1 MIYQMQMPAKIEVDE
16 ATHTGSFGRFI
27 AQPLERG
34 YGVTLGNA
42 MRRVLLASLPG
53 TAITGIRIDGVYH
66 EFSTIDGVREDVPE
80 IVLNLKKVRFKSNC
94 KRSCKTSL
102 TISGPKDL
110 KAGDISA
117 QEGEFEVLNKD
128 LHIAT
133 INSEATLNIDIYIG
147 RGRGYVPAEE
157 NRSEGMPIG
166 FIALDSIYTPI
177 KNVKFTVENTRV
189 GQRTDYEKMVLDVET
204 DGSITPDDSI
214 SLAGRIINDHFS
226 FFAEF
231 SPTEEE
237 FSEEEYKQLDDEFE
251 SMRKLLQTKI
261 EDLDL
266 SVRSHNCLRLAEID
280 TVGDLV
286 SRREDELLNYKNF
299 GKKSLTEL
307 KEQLEKFNLK
317 FGMDI
322 TRYQMKG

>member
-1 MIYQMQMPAKIEVDE
+1 MQMPAKIEVDE
-16 ATHTGSFGRFI
+16 ATHTEMFGRFI

-34 YGVTLGNA
+34 YGVTIGNV

-53 TAITGIRIDGVYH
+53 TAITGVKIEGVYH
-66 EFSTIDGVREDVPE
+66 EFSAIEGVREDVPE

-102 TISGPKDL
+102 AITGTKDFT
-110 KAGDISA
+110 AGDIIA
-117 QEGEFEVLNKD
+117 KEGEFEVLNKD

-133 INSEATLNIDIYIG
+133 VNAGSVLNIEIYIG
-147 RGRGYVPAEE
+147 RGRGYLPAEE
-157 NRSEGMPIG
+157 NRPEGMPIG
-166 FIALDSIYTPI
+166 YIAIDAIFTPI
-177 KNVKFTVENTRV
+177 RNVKFTVENTRV
-189 GQRTDYEKMVLDVET
+189 GQRTDYEKMILDVET
-204 DGSITPDDSI
+204 DGSIAPDDSI
-214 SLAGRIINDHFS
+214 SLAGKIINDHVM
-226 FFAEF
+226 FFANF

-237 FSEEEYKQLDDEFE
+237 FTEEEFKQQDDEFE
-251 SMRKLLQTKI
+251 SMRKLLHTKI

-280 TVGDLV
+280 TIGDLV
-286 SRREDELLNYKNF
+286 SRKEDELLNYKNF

-307 KEQLEKFNLK
+307 KEQLEKFDLK

-322 TRYQMKG
+322 TRYQMK

>member
-1 MIYQMQMPAKIEVDE
+1 
-16 ATHTGSFGRFI
+16 
-27 AQPLERG
+27 
-34 YGVTLGNA
+34 

-53 TAITGIRIDGVYH
+53 TAITGIKIDGVYH

-94 KRSCKTSL
+94 KRSCKASL
-102 TISGPKDL
+102 TLAGPKEFM
-110 KAGDISA
+110 AGDIVA
-117 QEGEFEVLNKD
+117 NEGEFEVLNKD

-133 INSEATLNIDIYIG
+133 INTEATLTIDIYVG

-157 NRSEGMPIG
+157 NRSEGLPIG
-166 FIALDSIYTPI
+166 FIAIDSIYTPI
-177 KNVKFTVENTRV
+177 KNVKFIVENTRV
-189 GQRTDYEKMVLDVET
+189 GQRTDYEKMILDVET

-214 SLAGRIINDHFS
+214 SLAGRIINEHFA
-226 FFAEF
+226 FFADF

-280 TVGDLV
+280 TLGDLV

-307 KEQLEKFNLK
+307 KEQLDKNNLK

>member
-16 ATHTGSFGRFI
+16 ATHTEMFGRFI

-34 YGVTLGNA
+34 YGVTIGNV

-53 TAITGIRIDGVYH
+53 TAITGVKIEGVYH
-66 EFSTIDGVREDVPE
+66 EFSAIEGVREDVPE

-102 TISGPKDL
+102 AITGTKDFT
-110 KAGDISA
+110 AGDIIA
-117 QEGEFEVLNKD
+117 KEGEFEVLNKD

-133 INSEATLNIDIYIG
+133 VNAGSVLNIEIYIG
-147 RGRGYVPAEE
+147 RGRGYLPAEE
-157 NRSEGMPIG
+157 NRPEGMPIG
-166 FIALDSIYTPI
+166 YIAIDAIFTPI
-177 KNVKFTVENTRV
+177 RNVKFTVENTRV
-189 GQRTDYEKMVLDVET
+189 GQRTDYEKMILDVET
-204 DGSITPDDSI
+204 DGSIAPDDSI
-214 SLAGRIINDHFS
+214 SLAGKIINDHVM
-226 FFAEF
+226 FFANF

-237 FSEEEYKQLDDEFE
+237 FTEEEFKQQDDEFE
-251 SMRKLLQTKI
+251 SMRKLLHTKI

-280 TVGDLV
+280 TIGDLV
-286 SRREDELLNYKNF
+286 SRKEDELLNYKNF

-307 KEQLEKFNLK
+307 KEQLEKFDLK

-322 TRYQMKG
+322 TRYQMK

>member
-16 ATHTGSFGRFI
+16 ATHSDQYGRFI

-34 YGVTLGNA
+34 YGVTLGNM

-53 TAITGIRIDGVYH
+53 TAITGIKVDGVFH
-66 EFSTIDGVREDVPE
+66 EFSAIEGVREDVPE
-80 IVLNLKKVRFKSNC
+80 IVLNLKKVRFKSTC
-94 KRSCKTSL
+94 KRSCKTTLS
-102 TISGPKDL
+102 IVGPKDFS
-110 KAGDISA
+110 AGDIVA
-117 QEGEFEVLNKD
+117 MEGEFEVLNKD

-133 INSEATLNIDIYIG
+133 VNEGSTLNIDVYIG
-147 RGRGYVPAEE
+147 RGRGYTPAEE
-157 NRSEGMPIG
+157 SRPDSMPIG
-166 FIALDSIYTPI
+166 YIAIDAIYTPI
-177 KNVKFTVENTRV
+177 RNVKFAVENTRV

-214 SLAGRIINDHFS
+214 SLAGRIINEHVT
-226 FFAEF
+226 FFANF

-237 FSEEEYKQLDDEFE
+237 FTEEEYKQQDDEFE
-251 SMRKLLQTKI
+251 TMRRLLNTKI

-280 TVGDLV
+280 TIGDLV
-286 SRREDELLNYKNF
+286 SRKEDELLNYKNF

-307 KEQLEKFNLK
+307 KEQLEKFELK

>member
-1 MIYQMQMPAKIEVDE
+1 MIYQMQMPAKIDVDE
-16 ATHTGSFGRFI
+16 ATHTGSYGRFI

-53 TAITGIRIDGVYH
+53 TAITGIKIDGVYH
-66 EFSTIDGVREDVPE
+66 EFSTIEGVREDVPE

-94 KRSCKTSL
+94 KRSCKASL
-102 TISGPKDL
+102 TLAGPKEFM
-110 KAGDISA
+110 AGDIVA
-117 QEGEFEVLNKD
+117 NEGEFEVLNKD

-133 INSEATLNIDIYIG
+133 INSEATLTIDIYVG

-157 NRSEGMPIG
+157 NRSEGLPIG
-166 FIALDSIYTPI
+166 FIAIDSIYTPI
-177 KNVKFTVENTRV
+177 KNVKFIVENTRV
-189 GQRTDYEKMVLDVET
+189 GQRTDYEKMILDVET

-214 SLAGRIINDHFS
+214 SLAGRIINEHFA
-226 FFAEF
+226 FFADF

-280 TVGDLV
+280 TLGDLV

-307 KEQLEKFNLK
+307 KEQLDKNNLK

>member
-1 MIYQMQMPAKIEVDE
+1 MIYQMQMPAKIDVDE
-16 ATHTGSFGRFI
+16 ATHTDRYGRFI

-53 TAITGIRIDGVYH
+53 TAITGIKIEGVYH
-66 EFSTIDGVREDVPE
+66 EFSTIEGVREDVPE
-80 IVLNLKKVRFKSNC
+80 IVLNLKKVRFKSTC
-94 KRSCKTSL
+94 KRSCKTTL
-102 TISGPKDL
+102 TLVGPREFM
-110 KAGDISA
+110 AGDIVA

-128 LHIAT
+128 QHIAT
-133 INSEATLNIDIYIG
+133 INSEATLKIDIYVG

-157 NRSEGMPIG
+157 NRSEGLPIG
-166 FIALDSIYTPI
+166 FIALDAIYTPI
-177 KNVKFTVENTRV
+177 KNVKFIVENTRV
-189 GQRTDYEKMVLDVET
+189 GQRTDYEKMILDVET

-214 SLAGRIINDHFS
+214 SLAGKIINEHFA
-226 FFAEF
+226 FFANF

-237 FSEEEYKQLDDEFE
+237 FSEEEYKQQDDEFE

-266 SVRSHNCLRLAEID
+266 SVRSHNCLRLAEIE
-280 TVGDLV
+280 TLGDLV

>member
-16 ATHTGSFGRFI
+16 ATHTESYARFI

-34 YGVTLGNA
+34 YGVTLGNV

-53 TAITGIRIDGVYH
+53 TAITGLKIDNVFH
-66 EFSTIDGVREDVPE
+66 EFSTVEGVREDVPE
-80 IVLNLKKVRFKSNC
+80 IVLNLKKVRFRSSC
-94 KRSCKTSL
+94 KRNCKTSL
-102 TISGPKDL
+102 VLVGPKEFT
-110 KAGDISA
+110 AGDIVA

-133 INSEATLNIDIYIG
+133 INEGYTLKIDLFVG
-147 RGRGYVPAEE
+147 RGRGYLPAEE
-157 NRSEGMPIG
+157 NRPDGMPIG
-166 FIALDSIYTPI
+166 FIAIDAIFTPI
-177 KNVKFTVENTRV
+177 RNVKFTVENTRV
-189 GQRTDYEKMVLDVET
+189 GQRTDYEKMILDVET
-204 DGSITPDDSI
+204 DGSISPDDSI
-214 SLAGRIINDHFS
+214 SLAGKIINEHVT
-226 FFAEF
+226 FFANF

-237 FSEEEYKQLDDEFE
+237 FTEEEFKQQDDEFE
-251 SMRKLLQTKI
+251 NMRKLLNTKI

-280 TVGDLV
+280 TIGDLV
-286 SRREDELLNYKNF
+286 SRKEDELLNYKNF

-307 KEQLEKFNLK
+307 KEQLEKFDLK

>member
-16 ATHTGSFGRFI
+16 ATHTGSYGRFI

-53 TAITGIRIDGVYH
+53 TAITGIKIDGVYH

-102 TISGPKDL
+102 TLTGPKEFM
-110 KAGDISA
+110 AGDIIA
-117 QEGEFEVLNKD
+117 QEGEFEVLNKEM
-128 LHIAT
+128 HIST
-133 INSEATLNIDIYIG
+133 INAGSTLSIDIYVG

-157 NRSEGMPIG
+157 NRSEGLPIG
-166 FIALDSIYTPI
+166 FIAVDSIFTPI

-214 SLAGRIINDHFS
+214 SLAGRIINEHFT
-226 FFAEF
+226 FFANF

-280 TVGDLV
+280 TLGDLV

>member
-16 ATHTGSFGRFI
+16 ATHTDCYGRFI

-34 YGVTLGNA
+34 YGVTLGNV

-53 TAITGIRIDGVYH
+53 TAITGLKIDGVFH
-66 EFSTIDGVREDVPE
+66 EFSTVEGVREDVPE
-80 IVLNLKKVRFKSNC
+80 IVLNLKKVRFRSNC
-94 KRSCKTSL
+94 KRNCKTSL
-102 TISGPKDL
+102 VFTGPKEFT
-110 KAGDISA
+110 AGDIIA

-133 INSEATLNIDIYIG
+133 INDGASLKIDLFVG
-147 RGRGYVPAEE
+147 RGRGYLPSEE
-157 NRSEGMPIG
+157 NRPDGMPIG
-166 FIALDSIYTPI
+166 FIAIDAIFTPI
-177 KNVKFTVENTRV
+177 RNVKFTVENTRV
-189 GQRTDYEKMVLDVET
+189 GQRTDYEKMILNVET

-214 SLAGRIINDHFS
+214 SLAGKIINEHVT

-237 FSEEEYKQLDDEFE
+237 FTEEEFKQQDDEFE
-251 SMRKLLQTKI
+251 NMRKLFNTKI

-280 TVGDLV
+280 TIGDLV
-286 SRREDELLNYKNF
+286 SRKEDELLNYKNF

-307 KEQLEKFNLK
+307 KEQLERFDLK

-322 TRYQMKG
+322 TKYQMKG

>member
-1 MIYQMQMPAKIEVDE
+1 MIYQMQMPAKIDVDE
-16 ATHTGSFGRFI
+16 STHTGSFGRFI

-53 TAITGIRIDGVYH
+53 TAITGIKIDGVYH
-66 EFSTIDGVREDVPE
+66 EFSTIEGVREDVPE
-80 IVLNLKKVRFKSNC
+80 IVLNLKKVRFRSNC
-94 KRSCKTSL
+94 KRSCKTTL
-102 TISGPKDL
+102 TLTGPREFV
-110 KAGDISA
+110 AGDIVA
-117 QEGEFEVLNKD
+117 YDGEFEVLNKD
-128 LHIAT
+128 HHIAT
-133 INSEATLNIDIYIG
+133 VNTNASVTIDIYVG

-157 NRSEGMPIG
+157 NRSEGLPIG
-166 FIALDSIYTPI
+166 FIAIDSIFTPI
-177 KNVKFTVENTRV
+177 RNVKLTVENTRV
-189 GQRTDYEKMVLDVET
+189 GQRTDYEKMILDVET
-204 DGSITPDDSI
+204 DGSIAPDDAI
-214 SLAGRIINDHFS
+214 SFAGRIINEHVT
-226 FFAEF
+226 FFANF
-231 SPTEEE
+231 SPAEEE
-237 FSEEEYKQLDDEFE
+237 YAEEEYKQLDDEFE
-251 SMRKLLQTKI
+251 GMRKLLQTKI

-280 TVGDLV
+280 TLGDLV

-307 KEQLEKFNLK
+307 KEQLEKHNLR

>member
-16 ATHTGSFGRFI
+16 ASHTDQFGRFI

-34 YGVTLGNA
+34 YGVTMGNM

-53 TAITGIRIDGVYH
+53 TAITGIKIDGVFH
-66 EFSTIDGVREDVPE
+66 EFSAIEGVREDVPE
-80 IVLNLKKVRFKSNC
+80 IVLNLKKVRFKSSC
-94 KRSCKTSL
+94 KRSCKTSV
-102 TISGPKDL
+102 TITGAKDFT
-110 KAGDISA
+110 AGDIVA

-133 INSEATLNIDIYIG
+133 VNEGVTLSIDIYIG
-147 RGRGYVPAEE
+147 RGRGYMPAEE
-157 NRSEGMPIG
+157 SRPENMPIG
-166 FIALDSIYTPI
+166 YIAIDAIYTPI
-177 KNVKFTVENTRV
+177 RNVRFAVENTRV

-204 DGSITPDDSI
+204 DGSISPDESI
-214 SLAGRIINDHFS
+214 SLAGKIINDHVS
-226 FFAEF
+226 FFANF

-237 FSEEEYKQLDDEFE
+237 YTEEEYKQQDDEFE
-251 SMRKLLQTKI
+251 EMRRTLATKI

-286 SRREDELLNYKNF
+286 SRKEEELLNYKNF

-307 KEQLEKFNLK
+307 KEELDKRSLK

-322 TRYQMKG
+322 TKYQMKG

>member
-16 ATHTGSFGRFI
+16 TTHTDSYGRFI

-34 YGVTLGNA
+34 YGVTLGNV

-53 TAITGIRIDGVYH
+53 TAITGVKIEGVFH
-66 EFSTIDGVREDVPE
+66 EFSTVEGVREDVPE
-80 IVLNLKKVRFKSNC
+80 IVLNLKKVRFRSNC
-94 KRSCKTSL
+94 KRNCKTSL
-102 TISGPKDL
+102 VLVGPREFT
-110 KAGDISA
+110 AGDIVA

-133 INSEATLNIDIYIG
+133 VNEGATLKIDVFVG
-147 RGRGYVPAEE
+147 RGRGYLPAEE
-157 NRSEGMPIG
+157 NRPDGMPIG
-166 FIALDSIYTPI
+166 FIAIDAIFTPI
-177 KNVKFTVENTRV
+177 RNVKFTVENTRV
-189 GQRTDYEKMVLDVET
+189 GQRTDYEKMILDVET

-214 SLAGRIINDHFS
+214 SLAGKIINEHVT
-226 FFAEF
+226 FFANF

-237 FSEEEYKQLDDEFE
+237 FTEEEYKQQDDEFE
-251 SMRKLLQTKI
+251 NMRKLLNTKI

-280 TVGDLV
+280 TIGDLV
-286 SRREDELLNYKNF
+286 SRKEDELLNYKNF

-307 KEQLEKFNLK
+307 KEQLEKFDLK

-322 TRYQMKG
+322 TKYQMKG